1 MSVTI
6 LIVDDEEHARS
17 HISAFLNRQAYEVIE
32 AGDLASARQIIQQ
45 GRADI
50 ILLDI
55 GLPDGNG
62 LMLLEETMHMQVRP
76 PVIVITGH
84 IEVELAVEAM
94 DIGASYFL
102 HKPVRFEKLLERIER
117 AGEIVAM
124 RRELALLRSR
134 QASEVEFVAGSSPA
148 MQAILEKARR
158 AAEKRYS
165 VLIMGETGTGKEV
178 LARYIHSQV
187 PPLNQAADNRRPTK
201 GGGVNGERPYVPINC
216 AAIQPTM
223 LEAELFGYEP
233 GAFTGADKRKAG
245 LMEIADNGIL
255 FLDEISQM
263 PTGMQPKLLRALE
276 ERAFFRVGGN
286 SQVRVD
292 VQVLAA
298 SNRNLE
304 ELVERG
310 EFGSDLYFRL
320 NVISLTI
327 PPLRERK
334 ADIPELVGLFMR
346 QTNQRR
352 GMNIRDIT
360 PRALQALMA
369 YHWPGNIRQLRNTI
383 ESAMLFCDEEAL
395 DVGHLPA
402 EICR

>member
-6 LIVDDEEHARS
+6 LIVDDEERARS
-17 HISAFLNRQAYEVIE
+17 HISAFLNHQDYEVLE
-32 AGDLASARQIIQQ
+32 AGDMATARRIINE

-50 ILLDI
+50 VLLDI

-62 LMLLEETMHMQVRP
+62 LMLLEETTRMPVRP

-84 IEVELAVEAM
+84 TEVELAVDAM

-117 AGEIVAM
+117 AAEIVAL

-134 QASEVEFVAGSSPA
+134 QTADFEFVAGSSPA
-148 MQAILEKARR
+148 MQAVLEKARR
-158 AAEKRYS
+158 AAEKRFS
-165 VLIMGETGTGKEV
+165 VLITGETGTGKEV
-178 LARYIHSQV
+178 LAKYIHSQA
-187 PPLNQAADNRRPTK
+187 PALSGSIEGKRSSK
-201 GGGVNGERPYVPINC
+201 GTTNNERPYVAINC

-233 GAFTGADKRKAG
+233 GAFTGAEKRKPG
-245 LMEIADNGIL
+245 LIEIADNGIL

-263 PTGMQPKLLRALE
+263 PTSMQPKLLRALE
-276 ERAFFRVGGN
+276 ERSFYRVGSN
-286 SQVRVD
+286 SLVRVD

-320 NVISLTI
+320 NVVTLRI

-346 QTNQRR
+346 QNNQRR
-352 GMNIRDIT
+352 GMNIQDIT
-360 PRALQALMA
+360 PRAMQALMG

-383 ESAMLFCDEEAL
+383 DSAMLFCDEEAL
-395 DVGHLPA
+395 DLGHLPG

>member
-1 MSVTI
+1 MSATI

-17 HISAFLNRQAYEVIE
+17 NICSFLSRQEYEVLE
-32 AGDLASARQIIQQ
+32 AGDMASARRIINE

-55 GLPDGNG
+55 ELPDGNG
-62 LMLLEETMHMQVRP
+62 LMLLEETARMPVRP

-84 IEVELAVEAM
+84 TEIETAVEAM

-102 HKPVRFEKLLERIER
+102 IKPVRFEKLIERIER
-117 AGEIVAM
+117 AAEIVGM

-134 QASEVEFVAGSSPA
+134 QASTFEFVAGGSQA
-148 MQAILEKARR
+148 MQDMLEKARR

-165 VLIMGETGTGKEV
+165 VLITGETGTGKEV
-178 LARYIHSQV
+178 LAKYIHSQV
-187 PPLNQAADNRRPTK
+187 PPPSPSYDAKRAGKSGSLT
-201 GGGVNGERPYVPINC
+201 ERPYIAINC
-216 AAIQPTM
+216 AAIQSTM

-233 GAFTGADKRKAG
+233 GAFTGAEKRKPG
-245 LMEIADNGIL
+245 LMEIADNGII

-263 PTGMQPKLLRALE
+263 PSSMQPKLLRALE
-276 ERAFFRVGGN
+276 ERSFYRVGGSN
-286 SQVRVD
+286 LVKVD

-310 EFGSDLYFRL
+310 EFGSDLFFRL
-320 NVISLTI
+320 NVITLTI
-327 PPLRERK
+327 PPLRDRK

-346 QTNQRR
+346 QNNQRSS
-352 GMNIRDIT
+352 MNIQDIT
-360 PRALQALMA
+360 PRAMQTLMN
-369 YHWPGNIRQLRNTI
+369 YHWPGNIRQLRNVI
-383 ESAMLFCDEEAL
+383 ERAMLFCDEDAI